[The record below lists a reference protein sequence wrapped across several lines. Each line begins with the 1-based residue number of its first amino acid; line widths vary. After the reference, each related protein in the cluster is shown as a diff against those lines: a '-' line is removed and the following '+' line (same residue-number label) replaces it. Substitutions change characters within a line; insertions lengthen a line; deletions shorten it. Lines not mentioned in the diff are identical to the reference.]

1 MHGTSFLS
9 HTEVTP
15 VDDEVV
21 YEMETITKGGER
33 YSRELRLTLTYTPA
47 GWILDRIMHEE
58 GIIQVSETDFVSVG
72 CIARI
77 SFHKGVDH
85 GND

>member
-1 MHGTSFLS
+1 M
-9 HTEVTP
+9 TP

-33 YSRELRLTLTYTPA
+33 YSRKLRLTLTYTPA
-47 GWILDRIMHEE
+47 DFILDRIMHEE
-58 GIIQVSETDFVSVG
+58 GIIQVSETDFVGVS

-77 SFHKGVDH
+77 SFHKEDAN